1 LLDST
6 TIASKMAQLRGL
18 FVLSLSLL
26 LSACGANQVVVQSQ
40 FPKPVLD
47 PLPVKVGVFLS
58 EEFKT
63 HTFVDDPAERTER
76 SWVVET
82 GAAQVTLWQ
91 SILTHLFE
99 QVVYL
104 DALPENLDEE
114 EDVGSTE
121 SSAELPRID
130 AILIPTIADLQYAI
144 PAQTNSKVYEIWLK
158 YDVTLNNPDMSPISE
173 WSMTAY
179 GKTPEAFM
187 LGAQEAVEAAA
198 VVALRDAGANFAV
211 NFPKVPAVQTWLQKN
226 RIDAEPVSSGGKP

>member
-1 LLDST
+1 MDST

-18 FVLSLSLL
+18 FVLSLTLL

-47 PLPVKVGVFLS
+47 PLPVKVGVFFS

-63 HTFVDDPAERTER
+63 HTFVDDPEEKTER

-104 DALPENLDEE
+104 DSLPETGDGHQEP
-114 EDVGSTE
+114 TE
-121 SSAELPRID
+121 SIPSQPQVD

-211 NFPKVPAVQTWLQKN
+211 NFPRVPAVKTWLQEN
-226 RIDAEPVSSGGKP
+226 RGSTDGISTGGTP

>member
-1 LLDST
+1 MDST
-6 TIASKMAQLRGL
+6 TIVSKMAQLRGV
-18 FVLSLSLL
+18 FALSLAAL

-47 PLPVKVGVFLS
+47 PLPVKVGVFFS

-63 HTFVDDPAERTER
+63 HTFVDDPEEKTER

-91 SILTHLFE
+91 SIVTHLFE

-104 DALPENLDEE
+104 DSLPQTLNEDE
-114 EDVGSTE
+114 DSDSAVSSTE
-121 SSAELPRID
+121 PPRVD

-158 YDVTLNNPDMSPISE
+158 YDVSLNKPDMSPISE

-198 VVALRDAGANFAV
+198 IVALRDAGANFAV
-211 NFPKVPAVQTWLQKN
+211 NFPKVPAIQTWLQEN
-226 RIDAEPVSSGGKP
+226 RGTAEPVSSGGTP

>member
-1 LLDST
+1 MDST
-6 TIASKMAQLRGL
+6 TIVSQMAQLRG
-18 FVLSLSLL
+18 VLL
-26 LSACGANQVVVQSQ
+26 LCLALLMSGCGANQVVVQSQ
-40 FPKPVLD
+40 FPTPVLD
-47 PLPVKVGVFLS
+47 PLPAKVGVFFS

-63 HTFVDDPAERTER
+63 HTFVDDPEEKTER

-104 DALPENLDEE
+104 DALPETGD
-114 EDVGSTE
+114 DVQEPAESTP
-121 SSAELPRID
+121 SQPQVD

-211 NFPKVPAVQTWLQKN
+211 NFPRVPAVKAWLQEN
-226 RIDAEPVSSGGKP
+226 RGRTDGISTGGTP

>member
-1 LLDST
+1 MAPARYESTQSVSLYNFLQRHTLTKLVYALRRSCGNLRSATEVHLLDST

-40 FPKPVLD
+40 FPTPVLD
-47 PLPVKVGVFLS
+47 PLPVKVGVFFS

-63 HTFVDDPAERTER
+63 HTFVDDPEEKTER

-104 DALPENLDEE
+104 DRLPKTLDDD
-114 EDVGSTE
+114 EDPGSTE
-121 SSAELPRID
+121 ASAEQPQVD
-130 AILIPTIADLQYAI
+130 AILVPT
-144 PAQTNSKVYEIWLK
+144 
-158 YDVTLNNPDMSPISE
+158 
-173 WSMTAY
+173 
-179 GKTPEAFM
+179 
-187 LGAQEAVEAAA
+187 
-198 VVALRDAGANFAV
+198 
-211 NFPKVPAVQTWLQKN
+211 
-226 RIDAEPVSSGGKP
+226 